1 MNAIPEGKLLQA
13 KLEFDEDSFQPAIIT
28 RLDNEKENKDDDD
41 DIMLE
46 QKNLV
51 EKVSN
56 EYPLNLWIILNGK
69 VLWKTINLKH
79 MKTLSFVHNVP
90 ELVNLNL
97 CVLEI

>member
-51 EKVSN
+51 EKVGFPKLFIS
-56 EYPLNLWIILNGK
+56 
-69 VLWKTINLKH
+69 T
-79 MKTLSFVHNVP
+79 SFAKQVGQR
-90 ELVNLNL
+90 
-97 CVLEI
+97 